1 MNAMVKSCLHRAW
14 LGLAVTLLAAVGS
27 SANAQI
33 ETECPDPSAVYASA
47 AMTAP
52 AQGSDFYPAAQSV
65 TLSAIADASGA
76 TVSGIELRTGGGALI
91 GTISGSV
98 GSIVWSGLGAG
109 TYSVYASPIATSQY
123 AYCTV
128 NIYPS
133 ALLTFTVSPYTPS
146 TVTVGATGN
155 GTTAPATINL
165 STTISGRNPI
175 YYVDYLANGSQVA
188 ANPNP
193 PHNATW
199 SNVWAGTF
207 NMQARAWDIYGG
219 ISLSSPTTV
228 VIGPNPPPTVNLTV
242 TSNTGVA
249 PATVVLDAT
258 ASDPLGISRVEFRTG
273 TTLLGTATS
282 APYRYTWS
290 GVAAGTYNVFARAF
304 NNYPTSADSVSRSVV
319 VSGVAPPD
327 PNNPP
332 GATGA
337 IGGTLLGAITVDPS
351 GAAVYSVPLAVPPG
365 TAGIAPQLSL
375 QYSSRG
381 GEGMIGHGWSV
392 AGISSITRC
401 GKTKATDALTSG
413 VKTRVNLDPTDQY
426 CLDGQRLILVSGTL
440 GGTAEFRTEIDGFSR
455 IQSFGSNPA
464 KGPDSWEVRDKEG
477 LIFKYGTT
485 ADSTFDAQGRSPV
498 VVLSWMLSRVED
510 RRGTFYTISYIENTA
525 NGEIYPSTIRYSGNG
540 ATITPYNAIDFI
552 YGAADRPDLLS
563 GYVAG
568 SQVSVRKRLTTIRV
582 RVDTAADGTGGVDT
596 REYRLAYVQNPTSQ
610 RSLVQSLT
618 DCARPLISTAS
629 AYECLPATNFTYQQ
643 RTTADN
649 NFNAAGS
656 GVWPGLNLEMPYE
669 QRYLITQTT
678 GASRAYYVE
687 AREWVEAKSVFAD
700 FNGDG
705 KLDNAY
711 SNGNG
716 VWRVCLSTGT
726 SFNCQDWSG
735 PSGGSAHVLVGDFNG
750 DGRADII
757 TPPIGTGQLAAFQVC
772 LSSGTGFTCQ
782 SWSGIVNGN
791 PLQWYYMPA
800 PQTGQY
806 IAGPNL
812 YKVLDVNGD
821 GRDDYIVRAS
831 ETSSNGYACL
841 STGSGFTCSAF
852 VGFEFTEGSSACPP
866 DIGCGTYDRQRFGIA
881 SGDMSGDGRTDF
893 ASNYYPGSGNTAS
906 WRFCTMGDS
915 GITCT
920 STVSEVGDYA
930 ISPISAPAGGTL
942 IANMNHDGVDT
953 YGDLFISRGNQGQ
966 ICRSTGNGFMCTQL
980 PAGLDGGDYNIFTLG
995 DFDGD
1000 GRVDALGYNAQRGVI
1015 RICQLGGTYTCA
1027 DWSGPQMGQPGG
1039 LVSTA
1044 SPFHLVAWRMGD
1056 FNGDGRPDIAIYN
1069 RNTDQW
1075 SIYLANGPIPDLL
1088 ASVTNGIGHQTLVT
1102 YGSLQDATLYT
1113 PDSTTTYP
1121 NRVIRDSTTIVKNVQ
1136 ASNALGG
1143 WLTTSYRYGGA
1154 KFSQDGRGFLGFAW
1168 FEATDSASNV
1178 ITRTD
1183 VSQTFPTIG
1192 MPTVISGNH
1201 VGGVEIRRIV
1211 NTLTSTITANSGTSA
1226 PKSYFPFIS
1235 RNVETS
1241 KELNNGSLVSTV
1253 TTDPIS
1259 YDTYGNETGRT
1270 TTTVAGGETY
1280 TETATI
1286 VYSNNVAAWLLGRLT
1301 SVTTTRT
1308 APGFANV
1315 TRQRTMT
1322 YTTLGELQTETIEP
1336 SGSTDLRLV
1345 TTLTPDPTT
1354 GVVTSK
1360 SVAWTETAAGG
1371 GWAEDGTART
1381 RTLETLVFDPRWRY
1395 PTTVRNALNQS
1406 ETRAYDQRTGS
1417 VNSLT
1422 GPNSITTIWQYDGF
1436 GRRTRETRADGTYS
1450 TTRYVQCT
1458 TDCASA
1464 KLLTLNR
1471 TFKSVNT
1478 QIAVPTVKYSDA
1490 LLREV
1495 KWQSWTFDGRERI
1508 AERVYDAR
1516 GRLASKS
1523 RTHFG
1528 TGETAQWTTFTND
1541 DLGRVTQ
1548 MNDPATGLSSTAYN
1562 GLTTVHTNSK
1572 SQTRTEVR
1580 NALGKLRTVT
1590 NHLAKTTTYLYEPF
1604 GNLAR
1609 VTDPLGNQVNVTY
1622 DKLGRKTQL
1631 RDPNLGTWNYVQNGL
1646 GETRTQ
1652 INASSQIIRF
1662 RYDALGRLQQRLA
1675 PDLNANW
1682 TYDTATKGVGK
1693 LAEAYTLIGTS
1704 TRDYQRLHQYDS
1716 LGRPSRSTVRMDYD
1730 YVTDSTYDTNGRL
1743 ARTTYQRNT
1752 VGGTGGTSAAV
1763 DHRYN
1768 SYGYLDQ
1775 LSLVGGSV
1783 LWSVNKQD
1791 ALDRITRQTFGN
1803 GVVTRRDFNAATA
1816 RLAGIVAGLLVS
1828 GEPSGAVQ
1836 NDSYLYDSIGNLN
1849 YRSQLN
1855 DSGGLLQENFGYD
1868 GLNRLTS
1875 AQVTGQ
1881 PAQTYGYNDLG
1892 NLTSKTGVGTYSYP
1906 ASGATSVRPH
1916 AVSSIT
1922 GTVAGVANPTFT
1934 YDANGNLTG
1943 GLGRTLTWS
1952 SHQFPLTITKAA
1964 GAGPGSAGTGSV
1976 TDQFVYGPELQRV
1989 KQTITVT
1996 GGPTPGTTTHWYTGG
2011 FERETRTADNTTH
2024 VRMFLPQGIVIVD
2037 RYTTAGANI
2046 TTAATARQLRYYTKD
2061 RLGSTIAVT
2070 NETGAV
2076 LERQF
2081 YDPWGQRRNGN
2092 GTASTTLRSLDHRYG
2107 YTEHE
2112 MIDAIGLVHMNGRVY
2127 DPLIGRFMSAD
2138 PTIPDPTD
2146 GQNYNRYSYVLN
2158 NPNVYTDP
2166 SGFAQLFQ
2174 VDYQPG
2180 ISIVGTGGGPFGG
2193 AFGGL
2198 GLSLG
2203 AMFEIPSLGAGL
2215 DPSDSRTGSI
2225 CPTGMLGCTAF
2236 FGGDRSEGT
2245 RPKTTEEKLAQAAG
2259 QTNQTPQQP
2268 QSQRVAS
2275 DIPVPSSFSCPPGT
2289 QCLETVEITGSKSLG
2304 QRIREQVSRIE
2315 LMRTLEGVPQGAAI
2329 GGGIRV
2335 MRAGVIGSKATRGA
2349 AGASE
2354 AFQYT
2359 FSRRLAS
2366 IRSQGLRPGSYAT
2379 PNGALSPL
2387 QAHIDLALPA
2397 NRGLPDALVRIDL
2410 AGLRQAGYQIPETT
2424 QVGRSFG
2431 MPGGGMEIQFSYP
2444 IPPQFITVLR

>member
-1 MNAMVKSCLHRAW
+1 MSAIVRAW
-14 LGLAVTLLAAVGS
+14 FRRANTFLIVVLLAAVS
-27 SANAQI
+27 NATDAQI
-33 ETECPDPSAVYASA
+33 QGECPDPSAVYASA
-47 AMTAP
+47 AMTGP
-52 AQGSDFYPAAQSV
+52 AQGADFYPAAQSV

-76 TVSGIELRTGGGALI
+76 TVSGIQLRTGGGALI

-98 GSIVWSGLGAG
+98 GSITWSGLGAG
-109 TYSVYASPIATSQY
+109 TYSVYATPIATSQY
-123 AYCTV
+123 LYCIV
-128 NIYPS
+128 NIYDS

-155 GTTAPATINL
+155 GSTAPATINL

-175 YYVDYLANGSQVA
+175 YHVDYLANGSAVA
-188 ANPNP
+188 QNPNP

-228 VIGPNPPPTVNLTV
+228 VIAPNPPPVVNLTV

-258 ASDPLGISRVEFRTG
+258 ASDPLGINRVEFRTG
-273 TTLLGTATS
+273 ATLLGTATS
-282 APYRYTWS
+282 PPYRYTWS

-319 VSGVAPPD
+319 VSGIAPPD

-337 IGGTLLGAITVDPS
+337 IGGTLPGAITVDPS
-351 GAAVYSVPLAVPPG
+351 GGAVYSVPLALPPG
-365 TAGIAPQLSL
+365 TAGVAPQLSL

-381 GEGMIGHGWSV
+381 GEGMLGHGWSV

-413 VKTRVNLDPTDQY
+413 VKTRVNLDATDQY

-440 GGTAEFRTEIDGFSR
+440 GATAEFRTEIDGFSK
-455 IQSFGSNPA
+455 IQSFGSNAA
-464 KGPDSWEVRDKEG
+464 KGPDRWEVRDKEG
-477 LIFKYGTT
+477 LILKYGTT

-510 RRGTFYTISYIENTA
+510 RRGTFYTISYTENGA

-552 YGAADRPDLLS
+552 YDASERPDLLS

-596 REYRLAYVQNPTSQ
+596 REFRLAYTQNPMSQ

-618 DCARPLISTAS
+618 DCARPQVSTAS
-629 AYECLPATNFTYQQ
+629 AYECLPPTNFNYQQ

-649 NFNAAGS
+649 NFNASGS
-656 GVWPGLNLEMPYE
+656 GVWPGINVEMPYE
-669 QRYLITQTT
+669 QRYLITQS
-678 GASRAYYVE
+678 GGQSRAYYVE
-687 AREWVEAKSVFAD
+687 AREWVEAKSLFAD

-716 VWRVCLSTGT
+716 IWRVCLSTGS
-726 SFNCQDWSG
+726 SFNCQDWAG
-735 PSGGSAHVLVGDFNG
+735 PAADSAHVLVGDFDG
-750 DGRADII
+750 DGRADIAM
-757 TPPIGTGQLAAFQVC
+757 PPVVGGPQAAPISIC
-772 LSSGTGFTCQ
+772 LSTGGGFSCQ
-782 SWSGIVNGN
+782 SWNGVATGN
-791 PLQWYYMPA
+791 PQQWFYQPV
-800 PQTGQY
+800 PQVAY
-806 IAGPNL
+806 FANPNP
-812 YKVLDVNGD
+812 YKVVDINGD
-821 GRDDYIVRAS
+821 GRDDYLL
-831 ETSSNGYACL
+831 TTDTLGNGYACL
-841 STGSGFTCSAF
+841 SSGAGFSCSA
-852 VGFEFTEGSSACPP
+852 VTGLQYTEGSSACPP
-866 DIGCGTYDRQRFGIA
+866 DIGCGTYDRQRFGTA
-881 SGDMSGDGRTDF
+881 SGDLNGDGRTDF
-893 ASNYYPGSGNTAS
+893 ANNYYPGTGGTAS
-906 WRFCTMGDS
+906 WSFCTLGD
-915 GITCT
+915 GGVTC
-920 STVSEVGDYA
+920 SSAVSEVGDYA

-953 YGDLFISRGNQGQ
+953 YGDLFISRGYQGQ
-966 ICRSTGNGFMCTQL
+966 ICRSTGNGFLCTQL
-980 PAGLDGGDYNIFTLG
+980 PAGLDFGDYNIFTLG

-1000 GRVDALGYNAQRGVI
+1000 GRIDALGYSVPRGVI

-1039 LVSTA
+1039 QVSTA
-1044 SPFHLVAWRMGD
+1044 VPFHLVAWRMGD

-1088 ASVTNGIGHQTLVT
+1088 VSVTNGVGHQTLVS
-1102 YGSLQDATLYT
+1102 YGSLQDGTLYT

-1121 NRVIRDSTTIVKNVQ
+1121 NRVIRDSTTVVKNVQ

-1154 KFSQDGRGFLGFAW
+1154 KSSQDGRGFLGFAW

-1178 ITRTD
+1178 TTRTD

-1201 VGGVEIRRIV
+1201 VGGVEIRRIE

-1235 RNVETS
+1235 ANVETS
-1241 KELNNGSLVSTV
+1241 KEMNNGSVVSTV
-1253 TTDPIS
+1253 TTNPIS

-1280 TETATI
+1280 TETAST
-1286 VYSNNVAAWLLGRLT
+1286 VYSNNVSAWLLGRPT
-1301 SVTTTRT
+1301 SVTTTRS

-1315 TRQRTMT
+1315 TRRRTMT
-1322 YTTLGELQTETIEP
+1322 YTAQGELRTETVEP

-1345 TTLTPDPTT
+1345 TTPTRDPTT

-1360 SVAWTETAAGG
+1360 SVGWTETAAGG

-1381 RTLETLVFDPRWRY
+1381 RTVETLTFDPRWRF

-1406 ETRAYDQRTGS
+1406 ETRVYDQRTGS
-1417 VNSLT
+1417 VISLT
-1422 GPNSITTIWQYDGF
+1422 GPNNITTTWQYDGF
-1436 GRRTRETRADGTYS
+1436 GRRSLETRADGTYS
-1450 TTRYVQCT
+1450 TTRYAQCT
-1458 TDCASA
+1458 TDCSSA

-1471 TFKSVNT
+1471 TFNSVNT

-1508 AERVYDAR
+1508 AERVYDSR

-1523 RTHFG
+1523 RTRFG
-1528 TGETAQWTTFTND
+1528 AGETAQWTTFAND

-1548 MNDPATGLSSTAYN
+1548 MVDPATGTSATAYN

-1572 SQTRTEVR
+1572 NQTRTEVR
-1580 NALGKLRTVT
+1580 NALGKLKSVT
-1590 NHLAKTTTYLYEPF
+1590 DNLAKTTTYLYDPF

-1622 DKLGRKTQL
+1622 DRLGRKTQL
-1631 RDPNLGTWNYVQNGL
+1631 RDPNLGTWNYVLNAL

-1652 INASSQIIRF
+1652 TDAASQIVRF

-1682 TYDTATKGVGK
+1682 TYDTATKGIGK

-1704 TRDYQRLHQYDS
+1704 TRDYQRLHQYDT

-1730 YVTDSTYDTNGRL
+1730 YVTDSAYDTNGRL
-1743 ARTTYQRNT
+1743 TRTTYQRNT

-1768 SYGYLDQ
+1768 SNGYLDQ
-1775 LSLVGGSV
+1775 LTLVGGNV
-1783 LWSVNKQD
+1783 LWSVNEQD
-1791 ALDRITRQTFGN
+1791 ALDRVTRQTFGN
-1803 GVVTRRDFNAATA
+1803 GVVTRRDFNATTA
-1816 RLAGIVAGLLVS
+1816 RLTGIVAGPLVS
-1828 GEPSGAVQ
+1828 GQPSGAVQ
-1836 NDSYLYDSIGNLN
+1836 TDSYLYDSLGNLDF
-1849 YRSQLN
+1849 RSQLN
-1855 DSGGLLQENFGYD
+1855 DSGGLLQETFGYD

-1875 AQVTGQ
+1875 AQVSGQ
-1881 PAQTYGYNDLG
+1881 AAQVYGYNDLG

-1906 ASGATSVRPH
+1906 TSGATSIRPH

-1922 GTVAGVANPTFT
+1922 GTVAGIANPTFS
-1934 YDANGNLTG
+1934 YDTNGNLTA

-1952 SHQFPLTITKAA
+1952 SQQLPLTITKAA
-1964 GAGPGSAGTGSV
+1964 GAGPGSADTGSV
-1976 TDQFVYGPELQRV
+1976 TDQFVYGPELQRI
-1989 KQTITVT
+1989 KQTIAVT

-2037 RYTTAGANI
+2037 RYTTATANI
-2046 TTAATARQLRYYTKD
+2046 TTAAPTRQVRYYTKD

-2127 DPLIGRFMSAD
+2127 DPLVGRFMSAD
-2138 PTIPDPTD
+2138 PSIPDPTE

-2158 NPNVYTDP
+2158 NPHGYTDP

-2180 ISIVGTGGGPFGG
+2180 IPIISGSGPFGG

-2198 GLSLG
+2198 GISLG
-2203 AMFEIPSLGAGL
+2203 AMFKIPSLNELHEGCDFVCEQQKQL
-2215 DPSDSRTGSI
+2215 LCQTTGGPQCRSI
-2225 CPTGMLGCTAF
+2225 SSGS
-2236 FGGDRSEGT
+2236 GGDAPGEGPSTPAAASAPWVGLTVLLGPVTIRGEREAESSFATFLLRPIRWMGGQERSENFWGWERRHFERSAERRDARDELLLEMLQASRSGRFAQQQQIMRHSMHGNDKRSPKPQHMYEIFNTKTNDVVKTGVSGRDLKANGT
-2245 RPKTTEEKLAQAAG
+2245 SPRGAEQVRDQNKAAG
-2259 QTNQTPQQP
+2259 SNDYDQRLVVDGINGRQT
-2268 QSQRVAS
+2268 
-2275 DIPVPSSFSCPPGT
+2275 I
-2289 QCLETVEITGSKSLG
+2289 L
-2304 QRIREQVSRIE
+2304 
-2315 LMRTLEGVPQGAAI
+2315 QGE
-2329 GGGIRV
+2329 
-2335 MRAGVIGSKATRGA
+2335 KANA
-2349 AGASE
+2349 
-2354 AFQYT
+2354 
-2359 FSRRLAS
+2359 
-2366 IRSQGLRPGSYAT
+2366 
-2379 PNGALSPL
+2379 
-2387 QAHIDLALPA
+2387 
-2397 NRGLPDALVRIDL
+2397 DALRADNNSMAL
-2410 AGLRQAGYQIPETT
+2410 HKRP
-2424 QVGRSFG
+2424 
-2431 MPGGGMEIQFSYP
+2431 
-2444 IPPQFITVLR
+2444 